1 MFGSR
6 KSHSSLSISQQRLLS
21 HSMSGLSLQNERK
34 MVYYVGVDVG
44 TGSARACV
52 IDNLGNILSLAER
65 PIQRHEL
72 KPNYITQSS
81 QEIWNAICYCVKNV
95 VRDSGV
101 DPRTIHGIGFDAT
114 CSLVV
119 VDNNN
124 EDVGVGPDF
133 TDNLQNIIL
142 WMDHRAIEETEEI
155 NATGDKCLKYVGGQM
170 SVEMEI
176 PKIKWLKNN
185 IPEKKFAQCKFFD
198 LADYLTFKAT
208 GSEIRSYC
216 STVCK
221 QGLLPLGVEG
231 SKNGW
236 SKEFLQEIGLEE
248 LIADDFAK
256 LGGSVTETTFLS
268 AGECIGTLTEEAA
281 AELGLSTHCV
291 VGSGVIDAYA
301 GWVGTVAARTDV
313 EIPALVKSDEVK
325 HGIDRATGR
334 LAAVAGTS
342 TCHIAMSKDPIFV
355 NGVWGPYRDVMAPG
369 FWLAEGGQSCTGALL
384 AHVLTTHPA
393 YAELSQ
399 LSDAANVSKFDYL
412 NSRLEL
418 LAQQRKASSVVAL
431 AKHLFFYGDYHGNR
445 SPIADP
451 SMRAAIIGQS
461 MDNSIDD
468 LSIMYLGACEFI
480 AQQTRQIVEQMCNS
494 GHELAAIFMSGG
506 QCRNGLLMRLLA
518 DCTGLPIVIPRY
530 IDAAVVFGSALL
542 GAVASESFNACAK
555 LEEAAS
561 DPATTSNKDVSIRR
575 KSSLS
580 RKDAGIIGDGSRSRS
595 GSAASGLGHSGGNT
609 LKPLTSFAKAQ
620 KKTNDLKFADMPSPY
635 TAPSATSST
644 AQISTTGGYPFPVM
658 ASNEEAIIDELEEEN
673 EDESLLTFDAKTE
686 KSREAATSAANHNNA
701 KVLRDV
707 TKDKLWEV
715 MYNMTGGGKVVW
727 PTEEDAPDRL
737 LLNAKYKIFLDMAAT
752 QQKYRKLVDEVK

>member
-1 MFGSR
+1 MLGSR

-21 HSMSGLSLQNERK
+21 QSMTGLSIDGSTK

-52 IDNLGNILSLAER
+52 IDSLGNILSLSER
-65 PIQRHEL
+65 PIQRQEL
-72 KPNYITQSS
+72 KPSYITQSS
-81 QEIWNAICYCVKNV
+81 SEIWMAISHCVKNV

-101 DPRTIHGIGFDAT
+101 DPATIHGIGFDAT

-119 VDNNN
+119 VDQETN

-133 TDNLQNIIL
+133 SDNFQNIVL
-142 WMDHRAIEETEEI
+142 WMDHRAMKETEEI
-155 NATGDKCLKYVGGQM
+155 NATNDKCLKYVGGQM

-185 IPEKKFAQCKFFD
+185 LPSEKFKRCKFFD

-208 GSEIRSYC
+208 GSETRSFC

-221 QGLLPLGVEG
+221 QGLLPVGVEG
-231 SKNGW
+231 STKGW
-236 SKEFLQEIGLEE
+236 SEEFLLKIGLEE
-248 LIADDFAK
+248 LVENNFRK
-256 LGGSVTETTFLS
+256 LGGAVTDKTFLS
-268 AGECIGTLTEEAA
+268 AGQYISTLSEASA
-281 AELGLSTHCV
+281 QELGLTTHCV

-301 GWVGTVAARTDV
+301 GWIGTVAARTDV
-313 EIPALVKSDEVK
+313 DIPELIKCDEEKV
-325 HGIDRATGR
+325 GIDRATGR

-355 NGVWGPYRDVMAPG
+355 DGVWGPYRDVMAPG

-384 AHVLTTHPA
+384 AHVLTIHPA

-399 LSDAANVSKFDYL
+399 LADASSVSKFDYL

-418 LAQQRKASSVVAL
+418 LIQQRGAESVVSL

-468 LSIMYLGACEFI
+468 LCVMYLGACEFI
-480 AQQTRQIVEQMCNS
+480 AQQTRQIVEKMCDS
-494 GHELAAIFMSGG
+494 GHRIAAIFMSGG

-542 GAVASESFNACAK
+542 GAVASESFDAMVNSKQAQPEVR
-555 LEEAAS
+555 L
-561 DPATTSNKDVSIRR
+561 RR

-580 RKDAGIIGDGSRSRS
+580 RKGSVS
-595 GSAASGLGHSGGNT
+595 SASSDHGNFMSEGLR
-609 LKPLTSFAKAQ
+609 PLTSLN
-620 KKTNDLKFADMPSPY
+620 KKSEPENFKKNAFGRLNTGDLPSPY

-644 AQISTTGGYPFPVM
+644 AQISTTSGFPFPIVRG
-658 ASNEEAIIDELEEEN
+658 NDEAIQEDDEEE
-673 EDESLLTFDAKTE
+673 EDQTLSF
-686 KSREAATSAANHNNA
+686 NA
-701 KVLRDV
+701 KNDTSQQVADDV
-707 TKDKLWEV
+707 TTGLAKENARSFRDLTTEKLWEV

-727 PTEEDAPDRL
+727 PAPEDDPDRI
-737 LLNAKYKIFLDMAAT
+737 LLNAKYGIFLDMANT
-752 QQKYRKLVDEVK
+752 QQRYRKIVDSL